1 MKNSKKLLILVLSL
15 VLLIGVFAVMAAA
28 EDGASSDVLT
38 IQYPDGTVQT
48 YAEGEPILPPVLP
61 KEFVWIDDDGKGYK
75 YTVTGSA
82 WEGIPAAVTSENLG
96 TTVKATV
103 AGTKGTEQVYFVT
116 WERLTQEGPFTV
128 VYHFNNN
135 VHQYLSTSNKG
146 DKGDGTNTGAHSAQ
160 DLGSAGSNG
169 EIRIKLYWDVN
180 VSSFSMNIMPSP
192 RKSQGVPTYLDL
204 NGHTV
209 TTTQTSYINSQ
220 AVKIHIYS
228 SVPGAHWYQTQS
240 STMFR
245 ANDDTTFYLGSQ
257 SEVSNF
263 GDEGNISFHCKGISG
278 DQYGGGL
285 GIYGGKYYQTGVNSE
300 GGMLNLNR
308 RINALQD
315 AEFYCLANSYPIV
328 DVSSSTSHYAIGSGS
343 GTVKNC
349 KFYTPSAINFI
360 KSDKVTKFGVE
371 NCTFI
376 NAVPDVASLPAGSAV
391 TFKTGNVTT
400 SAVAGNLGTAS
411 APIVAAKVDPFAIQ
425 GLVAVDGTP
434 IAATANYR
442 LLNKAETLE
451 VVVDG
456 KASYWGIG
464 ATFPRIAEGIV
475 QVTEDGILSY
485 NGEYDITGIAQIADG
500 KVVAAGA
507 VNVPV
512 RFLDSVAVAFTYETA
527 GTLKYVA
534 LDDKTAEEIG
544 QAFHETFAELNFAA
558 NIKMYADFVIPAA
571 MGWGPTFT
579 NDNKVLEHKS
589 LAGGNVT
596 LDLNGHTMSIPALTE
611 GINLS
616 NSNSLGSYPHS
627 SEVIFGF
634 EQGAAKTFTLTS
646 SRAGAKV
653 LNASELALLGVGEQ
667 DVNHIVIEGDITY
680 IGKGAITHA
689 FEVHGSNAPKL
700 TVNGGTFIIE
710 SNRPAFSFQS
720 VATIKDAKIVLL
732 GDAPVAVFGVHTYKR
747 NASFTVEN
755 TVFYSKNEAKI
766 FSFIGTT
773 YGASANPGADMN
785 FVLTLENCSFSG
797 INLEKNANLDTYTIS
812 GQMKADSENALLALY
827 GGTKPSGKIAAK
839 YVVDLNGNIV
849 TFYGYGSASEYTTVS
864 YGDFA
869 PIEYYLLGS
878 LLKPVDPAT
887 LKAPYY
893 QLSYGI
899 YVAVEGYK
907 GALGNAFVTS
917 DMLNNRY
924 DAISNIN
931 YVEYPL
937 AYVVLNAD
945 VPVAHGL
952 LASDDIGADLAASL
966 AAAADGAEIRFYTD
980 IAFASFDAFAP
991 SVKLNLNGYGLLVSE
1006 FICNQKPITVENGL
1020 IVYFGGWN
1028 SLFHNGASLKDV
1040 SLYNFGDREDA
1051 CITQNTGLSIEDS
1064 WIYNFIIGDEN
1075 SIPFEPILIGT
1086 VFHTDENVDG
1096 VTLNNY
1102 EEYVTVYDETFEVVY
1117 TRATTDDPSLVA
1129 DVTFT
1134 YKGEVM
1140 GTESYFV
1147 GSIPGFYLEAADGYY
1162 YLYETEDP
1170 IYESAEL
1177 PLVFMADESKL
1188 KAQVVV
1194 TDALN
1199 FIFYLQ
1205 KQEGLSNLVF
1215 CGEAMDLSALAIETF
1230 DGVEYYVIPAAFATF
1245 ADCLNPATLSVD
1257 VSFGENTETVT
1268 ASVSLLNYATLL
1280 LADEAATY
1288 EDKALVYA
1296 LLEYVDA
1303 IIEYFAYDVENDI
1316 PALLNAYSEYA
1327 TEYVAKETE
1336 QITSDF
1342 IRGVLYIV
1350 DEQVSL
1356 ALRVDP
1362 DFKGEIILSVP
1373 GEEGTVA
1380 TFIYKDIVEIDGSTY
1395 VILED
1400 IPFSALDAGYEINV
1414 KMYGEL
1420 LETFTYSIADYANAM
1435 TVQNMGYVPAYAR
1448 ALSIFATLAAAY
1460 VA

>member
-82 WEGIPAAVTSENLG
+82 WEGIPAAVTADHLG

-103 AGTKGTEQVYFVT
+103 AGTKGTEQVYFTVAATDGATTYYTNASTVSADFKAYMQSMLSPAGAKVT
-116 WERLTQEGPFTV
+116 LYADISSGNIAVQGA
-128 VYHFNNN
+128 N
-135 VHQYLSTSNKG
+135 
-146 DKGDGTNTGAHSAQ
+146 TN
-160 DLGSAGSNG
+160 LN
-169 EIRIKLYWDVN
+169 Y
-180 VSSFSMNIMPSP
+180 
-192 RKSQGVPTYLDL
+192 YLDL
-204 NGHTV
+204 NGHKLTFTTSGGIAMDVRQYSFYVYSSKPGGVIDASNANSTFRTNDGKINGVQQWGKLYVGEDSETGRNYYNNLTV
-209 TTTQTSYINSQ
+209 YCKKINEDMYGTGAYFLGGTYIQTSGSSSSFMLVIGRVGNTSNSQ
-220 AVKIHIYS
+220 VQQI
-228 SVPGAHWYQTQS
+228 
-240 STMFR
+240 R
-245 ANDDTTFYLGSQ
+245 NCTF
-257 SEVSNF
+257 V
-263 GDEGNISFHCKGISG
+263 
-278 DQYGGGL
+278 
-285 GIYGGKYYQTGVNSE
+285 
-300 GGMLNLNR
+300 
-308 RINALQD
+308 
-315 AEFYCLANSYPIV
+315 
-328 DVSSSTSHYAIGSGS
+328 
-343 GTVKNC
+343 
-349 KFYTPSAINFI
+349 
-360 KSDKVTKFGVE
+360 VTKAGTSPIEQSAKDSRVYDG
-371 NCTFI
+371 CTFI
-376 NAVPDVASLPAGSAV
+376 NTAGLGKIFSNATMNGSPTFKNCNFYNVDPAVSYGGKVLNYSGSATVGFTGAIPARPAGEFVSHV
-391 TFKTGNVTT
+391 VPKTVEVEGKTYEFGFQFITDT
-400 SAVAGNLGTAS
+400 SAVYAVNWGGVYTDYWAAGTTPYYSEAS
-411 APIVAAKVDPFAIQ
+411 LNYIVEK
-425 GLVAVDGTP
+425 DGNGVCYMNP
-434 IAATANYR
+434 
-442 LLNKAETLE
+442 
-451 VVVDG
+451 VVDTS
-456 KASYWGIG
+456 A
-464 ATFPRIAEGIV
+464 IV
-475 QVTEDGILSY
+475 TVTEDMLGQS
-485 NGEYDITGIAQIADG
+485 
-500 KVVAAGA
+500 
-507 VNVPV
+507 
-512 RFLDSVAVAFTYETA
+512 LDVAVVYGDVEPLAFSWVS
-527 GTLKYVA
+527 GGLINVVTLDA
-534 LDDKTAEEIG
+534 KTPEEIG
-544 QAFHETFAELNFAA
+544 QAFHDAFAELDFGAD
-558 NIKMYADFVIPAA
+558 IKLYADFVLPAA

-589 LAGGNVT
+589 LVGGNVT

-616 NSNSLGSYPHS
+616 NSNALGSYPHS

-646 SRAGAKV
+646 SRAGAKI

-680 IGKGAITHA
+680 IGKGAVTHA
-689 FEVHGSNAPKL
+689 FEVHTSTAPKL

-720 VATIKDAKIVLL
+720 VVTIKDAKIVLL

-747 NASFTVEN
+747 NASFAVEN

-827 GGTKPSGKIAAK
+827 GGTKPSGKTAAK

-1102 EEYVTVYDETFEVVY
+1102 EEYVTVYDETFEVAY